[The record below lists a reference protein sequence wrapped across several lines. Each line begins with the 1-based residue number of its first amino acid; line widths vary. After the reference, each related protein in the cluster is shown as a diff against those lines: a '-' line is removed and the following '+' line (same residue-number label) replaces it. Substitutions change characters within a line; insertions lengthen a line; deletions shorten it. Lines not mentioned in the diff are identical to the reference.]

1 MRSIRSL
8 LWIGDG
14 NALARCGVDEAPTLE
29 VTWVRDVDEAYALP
43 TTTFDALVLEG
54 RQASSLKTALHRLQ
68 QRPDCPPA
76 LICLQESRAE
86 DIRQLAQQ
94 CRCEI
99 LCADPPQTGHT
110 PGLLDELLT
119 RVDRLLQK
127 KLRPNDPSV
136 TGSASSGSGMGQ
148 RDVDEKPIGPSRAM
162 RKVLDLVERAATTTA
177 TVLLNGETGTGK
189 ELIAQRIHRRSPR
202 SRQPFIAINCAA
214 FSETLL
220 ESELFGHR
228 KGSFTGADRDKP
240 GHFER
245 AHRGSLFLDE
255 IGETSPALQA
265 KLLRVLQEQELLP
278 VGGTRPQAIDVRV
291 IAATNRSLQ
300 NEVNAGRFREDLY
313 YRLAVFPISIP
324 PLRERLEDVLPL
336 ARHFIDQH
344 GQREQK
350 AGCRLSSASER
361 LLLTHAWPGNVRE
374 LENEIRRA
382 LALADPNEVISP
394 RLLSARLLGIIEA
407 VDEAGA
413 GGETLRDS
421 LDRVESWLIRR
432 SLDMNGGRKAQT
444 ARRLGITREGLYKKM
459 KRLGIQ

>member
-54 RQASSLKTALHRLQ
+54 RHASSLKNALHRLQ

-76 LICLQESRAE
+76 LVCLQESRAE

-94 CRCEI
+94 GRCEI

-110 PGLLDELLT
+110 PGLLDELLI
-119 RVDRLLQK
+119 RVDRLLQQK
-127 KLRPNDPSV
+127 RPPNDSSV
-136 TGSASSGSGMGQ
+136 TGSSRRSEMG
-148 RDVDEKPIGPSRAM
+148 RRELDGKPIGPSQAM
-162 RKVLDLVERAATTTA
+162 RKVLDLVERAASTTA

-189 ELIAQRIHRRSPR
+189 ELIAKRIHQRSPR

-300 NEVNAGRFREDLY
+300 NEVMAGRFREDLY

-344 GQREQK
+344 GDREGK
-350 AGCRLSSASER
+350 GGCRLSSASER

-374 LENEIRRA
+374 LENEIQRA
-382 LALADPNEVISP
+382 LALADSNEVISP
-394 RLLSARLLGIIEA
+394 RLLSTRLLGIIEA

-413 GGETLRDS
+413 GGETLRAS

-432 SLDMNGGRKAQT
+432 ALDMNGGRKAQT